1 MVAPLRG
8 TETLREAQGGKEEV
22 GEGKMRK
29 EGGRED
35 RKKNLQR
42 KEQYKKY
49 LQILH
54 KNLCKH

>member
-1 MVAPLRG
+1 MVAPLKE
-8 TETLREAQGGKEEV
+8 TETLREAQGGKDEI

-29 EGGRED
+29 GGRED

-54 KNLCKH
+54 KNVCKH